1 MKSQRRETNMNEKQ
15 YSRDYDI
22 SGPAPREVRGAR
34 LSPIEMLGPL
44 NQQAYSF
51 EDSGFCV

>member
-1 MKSQRRETNMNEKQ
+1 MRSQRTETNMNEKQ
-15 YSRDYDI
+15 FIRDYDI
-22 SGPAPREVRGAR
+22 SGPAPREVRGAC
-34 LSPIEMLGPL
+34 LSPIKMLGPL